1 MSEVNI
7 EKIELNEVSRVYMFP
22 GDQELKIEGAKVCY
36 IDANGTHRL
45 QNEKGEIYIVPY
57 RWLGFK
63 VQEKDR
69 VDTEIKKE
77 PIGKLYDEMKLENK
91 DIIPNP
97 NSDCE

>member
-57 RWLGFK
+57 KWLGFK
-63 VQEKDR
+63 VQEKE
-69 VDTEIKKE
+69 VKE
-77 PIGKLYDEMKLENK
+77 EPLPEVSPGLDKRTIGTVQKGNVNEV
-91 DIIPNP
+91 II
-97 NSDCE
+97 